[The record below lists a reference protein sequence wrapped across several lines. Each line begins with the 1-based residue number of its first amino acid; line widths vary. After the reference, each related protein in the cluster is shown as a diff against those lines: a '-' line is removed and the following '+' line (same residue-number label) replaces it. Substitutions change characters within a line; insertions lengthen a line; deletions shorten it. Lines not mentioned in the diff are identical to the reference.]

1 MTSVLISGAEE
12 PARQLEAALRSRGAD
27 VTVVTTLEDMPRICA
42 EAGPSAFDS
51 YVQLA
56 STFQLRGATVIERV
70 HHFYAGGVLARF
82 PALAAALPTL
92 ADTARVTF
100 VLGHLPEEVASS
112 DDRDARR
119 SLTKVLAHAARADA
133 ASATFSV
140 RVLDSSSSVEQVVG
154 AALGEE
160 STSRELLERLSE
172 LDYADWR
179 VEVLGRASMQT

>member
-12 PARQLEAALRSRGAD
+12 QARHVAAALRGRGVD
-27 VTVVTTLEDMPRICA
+27 VTVVTALEDMPRVCA
-42 EAGPSAFDS
+42 EAGPSAFDC

-92 ADTARVTF
+92 ADTARVIF
-100 VLGHLPEEVASS
+100 VLGDLPDEVASS

-140 RVLDSSSSVEQVVG
+140 RVLESSASVEQVVG

-160 STSRELLERLSE
+160 PTSRELVERLSE

>member
-1 MTSVLISGAEE
+1 MGISGAEE
-12 PARQLEAALRSRGAD
+12 QARQLEAELRSRGAD
-27 VTVVTTLEDMPRICA
+27 VTVVTALADMPRVCA
-42 EAGPSAFDS
+42 EAGPAAFDS

-56 STFQLRGATVIERV
+56 STFQMRGATVIERV

-92 ADTARVTF
+92 ADTARITF

-112 DDRDARR
+112 DDREARR

-133 ASATFSV
+133 ASATVSV
-140 RVLDSSSSVEQVVG
+140 RVLDASAAREEIVA

-160 STSRELLERLSE
+160 PTSRELLERLSE

>member
-1 MTSVLISGAEE
+1 MTSVLISGVEE
-12 PARQLEAALRSRGAD
+12 QARRVEAALRSRGVD
-27 VTVVTTLEDMPRICA
+27 VTAVVHLEDMPRVCA

-51 YVQLA
+51 YVQLP
-56 STFQLRGATVIERV
+56 STFQMRGATVIERV

-112 DDRDARR
+112 DDREARR

-133 ASATFSV
+133 ASASFSV
-140 RVLDSSSSVEQVVG
+140 RVLDSEASVDQVVG
-154 AALGEE
+154 AALGQEP
-160 STSRELLERLSE
+160 TSRELLDRLSE

>member
-12 PARQLEAALRSRGAD
+12 QAVALEAVLRSRGAE
-27 VTVVTTLEDMPRICA
+27 VTTVVNLDDMPRICA
-42 EAGPSAFDS
+42 QAGPAAFDA
-51 YVQLA
+51 YVQLP

-82 PALAAALPTL
+82 PSLAAALPAL

-100 VLGHLPEEVASS
+100 VLGQLPEEVASG

-119 SLTKVLAHAARADA
+119 SLTRVLAHAARADV
-133 ASATFSV
+133 ASPTFSV
-140 RVLDSSSSVEQVVG
+140 RVLDSDQSVDEVVA
-154 AALGEE
+154 AALGQEP
-160 STSRELLERLSE
+160 TSRELLDRLSE